1 MDRIQAP
8 TRINVSVPAQQR
20 GIGTSHAILVTLKHK
35 VRISPFWQ
43 P

>member
-8 TRINVSVPAQQR
+8 TRINVPAQQR
-20 GIGTSHAILVTLKHK
+20 GIGTSHAILVTLKHN
-35 VRISPFWQ
+35 VRISAFWQ